1 MNSPTVRSL
10 GTLRNCGCAE
20 CKAELAYRLGDDGD
34 LYRDPMPTR
43 LASTSVGDT
52 DWVAYHADHM
62 RRFPHSKAT
71 PALLKEGAE
80 YDGPRHFGLDRA
92 YQPDLFPEGDARVS
106 EERYADTRIRSG
118 KPVCPSIYE
127 ALQESHLYE

>member
-34 LYRDPMPTR
+34 LYRQR
-43 LASTSVGDT
+43 ELNAKLAGTSAENT
-52 DWVAYHADHM
+52 DWVAVYADHM

-71 PALLKEGAE
+71 PALLKEAAE
-80 YDGPRHFGLDRA
+80 YDGPRLGGLERGA
-92 YQPDLFPEGDARVS
+92 YQPDLFP
-106 EERYADTRIRSG
+106 DTRIRSG
-118 KPVCPSIYE
+118 KPVCPSINE